1 MGRPQSARDSGG
13 SRLEAPTIR
22 VPAPRAPRSG
32 GPTVKPRLGPPG
44 SPREVDEDRLRRMDE
59 DVERAQISMD
69 HPGADEPADTVEHLL
84 QEFARV
90 VEADILKSRGGT
102 FLGPEVLHREAV
114 LDPARGRRHAD
125 AALPGL
131 THHLV
136 LVGGPP
142 PHRVLLHGPPAPM
155 GGPVEAVR

>member
-1 MGRPQSARDSGG
+1 
-13 SRLEAPTIR
+13 
-22 VPAPRAPRSG
+22 
-32 GPTVKPRLGPPG
+32 
-44 SPREVDEDRLRRMDE
+44 MDE

-84 QEFARV
+84 QEIARV

-102 FLGPEVLHREAV
+102 FLSPEVLHREAV

-142 PHRVLLHGPPAPM
+142 PHRVLFHGPPAPM
-155 GGPVEAVR
+155 GGPVEAVRPQWERRRVVTPPVDVSFLSCAYQAPDFRPKTCGQDPPDDGPLIRLFDGYVSRS

>member
-1 MGRPQSARDSGG
+1 
-13 SRLEAPTIR
+13 
-22 VPAPRAPRSG
+22 
-32 GPTVKPRLGPPG
+32 
-44 SPREVDEDRLRRMDE
+44 MDE

-69 HPGADEPADTVEHLL
+69 HPGADEPADSVEHLP

-125 AALPGL
+125 AALTGL

-142 PHRVLLHGPPAPM
+142 PHRVLFHGPPAPM
-155 GGPVEAVR
+155 GGPVEAGPRYVARRAPMPGHGGTSFLACAEPGHDFRRKTCGQ

>member
-1 MGRPQSARDSGG
+1 
-13 SRLEAPTIR
+13 
-22 VPAPRAPRSG
+22 
-32 GPTVKPRLGPPG
+32 
-44 SPREVDEDRLRRMDE
+44 MDE

-136 LVGGPP
+136 RVAARPPAGSWFTGPP
-142 PHRVLLHGPPAPM
+142 PPR
-155 GGPVEAVR
+155 GGRGTWSRLV